1 MVFPQ
6 MREGRVVGGGE
17 RGEEEGPLGIH
28 YLSKFHLWQQK
39 MLYTN
44 FNPLTP
50 MSDQERISPYIIH
63 TVSSRQVMRIE
74 KNNN

>member
-6 MREGRVVGGGE
+6 
-17 RGEEEGPLGIH
+17 
-28 YLSKFHLWQQK
+28 
-39 MLYTN
+39 
-44 FNPLTP
+44 